1 MTPAEKRK
9 QTMLENIMRAEAL
22 SLEHAENVLSS
33 RMAEHGRKGGKATGD
48 SKTRGGVD
56 YYRDI
61 GRKGSV
67 KRWQRGDK
75 E

>member
-9 QTMLENIMRAEAL
+9 QTMLENIMREEAL
-22 SLEHAENVLSS
+22 SLDHAEIVLSR
-33 RMAEHGRKGGKATGD
+33 RMAEHGRRGGKATGD
-48 SKTRGGVD
+48 SKTRGDGQ